1 MLAMEAQPLSS
12 MLLIGL
18 SPALGMVCCIFF
30 QRNSLRMNRPEYH
43 LQTFTSYACLNMFR
57 KIAMTFNLFDLQ
69 ISSLYHVG

>member
-1 MLAMEAQPLSS
+1 
-12 MLLIGL
+12 
-18 SPALGMVCCIFF
+18 
-30 QRNSLRMNRPEYH
+30 MNRPKYH